1 MRILVVGE
9 LSGLL
14 AEAATLAIKKGI
26 KILHAFEK
34 NQALDMLRLGRGV
47 DMIWYDLT
55 IGQIENFLET
65 LIHEC
70 ICIPVIGC
78 GANVSKEIIERA
90 LIAGAKAF
98 FDLPANLSTIESI
111 LDNVK
116 NETRQV
122 IYNSE
127 SMKRIM
133 DFCKR
138 IATSEASVLI
148 TGESGT
154 GKEVIANY
162 IHNIS
167 KRTSKPFVSLNCAAI
182 PETLLE
188 SELFGHEKG
197 SFTGALCR
205 RIGKFEE
212 ANGGT
217 LFLDEISEMHP
228 RLQAKLLRATQE
240 RVIDRVGGTHPVHVN
255 IRILATS
262 NRNLLESVAKGD
274 FREDL
279 YFRLNVVNI
288 HIPPLRERIDDLLP
302 LAHYFIDHY
311 THINRIER
319 KVLSEHAIQVMSEHP
334 WKGNVRELEN
344 AMHRAVLL
352 AEGEQIEPH
361 DIFLDTQETS
371 SLQIEKDYVHQNSFV
386 GRTILDMEKELIF
399 LTLKN
404 CAGNRTHAAT
414 ILGISIRTLRNKLK
428 GYEHVNETKKR
439 LSSLTEVSAIESS
452 TSMRNEAV

>member
-9 LSGLL
+9 LSGSL
-14 AEAATLAIKKGI
+14 AEAATIAIKKGI
-26 KILHAFEK
+26 KILHAYEK
-34 NQALDMLRLGRGV
+34 DQALDMLRIGRGV
-47 DMIWYDLT
+47 EVVWYDLA
-55 IGQIENFLET
+55 IGQIETFLEA

-70 ICIPVIGC
+70 ICVPVIAC
-78 GANVSKEIIERA
+78 GANISKEVIERA
-90 LIAGAKAF
+90 IIAGIKDF
-98 FDLPANLSTIESI
+98 FNLPVNAEKIESI
-111 LDNVK
+111 LDNTTNAK
-116 NETRQV
+116 RQV
-122 IYNSE
+122 IYKSG
-127 SMKRIM
+127 SMQRII

-138 IATSEASVLI
+138 IAISEASVLI

-162 IHNIS
+162 IHDIS

-228 RLQAKLLRATQE
+228 RLQAKLLRAIQE
-240 RVIDRVGGTHPVHVN
+240 RVIDRVGGTQPVHVN

-262 NRNLLESVAKGD
+262 NRNLLESVAKSD

-311 THINRIER
+311 THVNRMER
-319 KVLSEHAIQVMSEHP
+319 KVLSENAIQAMSEYP

-352 AEGEQIEPH
+352 AQGEQIEPH
-361 DIFLDTQETS
+361 DIFLAPQEGY
-371 SLQIEKDYVHQNSFV
+371 LLPIEKSCFRPKSFV

-399 LTLKN
+399 STLEN

-414 ILGISIRTLRNKLK
+414 MLGISIRTLRNKLK
-428 GYEHVNETKKR
+428 GYEHVSDTKKR
-439 LSSLTEVSAIESS
+439 LSSLTEVSAIKASNP
-452 TSMRNEAV
+452 MRNEAV